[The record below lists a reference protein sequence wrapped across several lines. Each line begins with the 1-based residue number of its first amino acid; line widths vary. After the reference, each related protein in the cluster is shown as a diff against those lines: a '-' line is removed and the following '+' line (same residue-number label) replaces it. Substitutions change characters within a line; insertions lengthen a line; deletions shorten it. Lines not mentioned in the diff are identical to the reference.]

1 MTFALKTALHNT
13 NVCAVDS
20 SSTNLII
27 AITVGAGGIFLL
39 VIIILCGVVFIISCQ
54 GKKMTD
60 EPYAYRPLSDA
71 EDAEDRLDYSVER
84 SSHQRSEEP
93 QLVFSGNRERPA
105 EDDEDDY

>member
-1 MTFALKTALHNT
+1 
-13 NVCAVDS
+13 
-20 SSTNLII
+20 
-27 AITVGAGGIFLL
+27 
-39 VIIILCGVVFIISCQ
+39 
-54 GKKMTD
+54 MTD